1 MSFDHE
7 SWTAAQSETTV
18 TVDGHELS
26 VAYYEGGPDGGSE
39 SADDGTTEAETL
51 VFLHGVPTWSF
62 LWQRIAPAFEDEY
75 RVLVPDLVG
84 YGNSDRRDSF
94 DRSIRAQEAMV
105 EALLDDLGERR
116 VTLVAHDIGGGVA
129 LRFAASAPERV
140 DRLVASN
147 AVCYD
152 SWPVE
157 FVSGLGLPATETL
170 DDEEFEGKL
179 DFAFAEG
186 TYGEADPEFVAGM
199 KAPWLRDNGKRA
211 LARAAVATNTNHTT
225 EIDYGAIDADVLCL
239 WGGDDVLQPVEYGE
253 RLAEDLGGAVVELDD
268 AYHWVVEDRPDAYRE
283 ELRAFLAGADGDRGG
298 DEEGER

>member
-7 SWTAAQSETTV
+7 AWSGAQSETTV
-18 TVDGHELS
+18 SVDGHELS
-26 VAYYEGGPDGGSE
+26 VAYYEGGPGSGSPDGE
-39 SADDGTTEAETL
+39 PTDAETL

-62 LWQRIAPAFEDEY
+62 LWRRIAPAFEEKY
-75 RVLVPDLVG
+75 RVIVPDLLG

-94 DRSIRAQEAMV
+94 DRSIRAQEEMLG
-105 EALLDDLGERR
+105 ALLDGLGERR
-116 VTLVAHDIGGGVA
+116 VTLVAHDIGGGAA
-129 LRFAASAPERV
+129 LRFAASAPDRV

-157 FVSGLGLPATETL
+157 FVSGLGLPETETL
-170 DDEEFEGKL
+170 GDGELEGKL

-199 KAPWLRDNGKRA
+199 KAPWLRADGKRA

-225 EIDYGAIDADVLCL
+225 EIDYGAIDAEVLCL
-239 WGGDDVLQPVEYGE
+239 WGSDDVLQPVEYGE
-253 RLAEDLGGAVVELDD
+253 RLAEDLDGRVVELED
-268 AYHWVVEDRPDAYRE
+268 AYHWVLEDRPEAYRE
-283 ELRAFLAGADGDRGG
+283 ELRAFLTETDGAG
-298 DEEGER
+298 GEA